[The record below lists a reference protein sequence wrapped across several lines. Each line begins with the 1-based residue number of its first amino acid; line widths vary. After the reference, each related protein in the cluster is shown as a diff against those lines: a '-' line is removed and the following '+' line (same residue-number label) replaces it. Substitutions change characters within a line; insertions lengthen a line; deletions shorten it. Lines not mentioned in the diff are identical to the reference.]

1 MCPTKVSPSKP
12 GPIASLE
19 NPAFFLQRRIA
30 SLNVFVNK
38 TTPSTITIDYNLA
51 TIQSITPLVR
61 TYTKLYLALWFM
73 VKAAVIVS
81 MVTNG
86 SPTNIYLSKTLG
98 KDGER
103 GIIWL
108 VVIIWHHLISSYQ
121 KLRIRSSNKLST

>member
-51 TIQSITPLVR
+51 TIQSITPLLTNGVY
-61 TYTKLYLALWFM
+61 TYTKPFLALWLM
-73 VKAAVIVS
+73 VNI
-81 MVTNG
+81 
-86 SPTNIYLSKTLG
+86 NIYGKYGHKWFYDKHISKTFS
-98 KDGER
+98 KDRER

-108 VVIIWHHLISSYQ
+108 VVIIWHQKGPLVSTSYSVV
-121 KLRIRSSNKLST
+121 K